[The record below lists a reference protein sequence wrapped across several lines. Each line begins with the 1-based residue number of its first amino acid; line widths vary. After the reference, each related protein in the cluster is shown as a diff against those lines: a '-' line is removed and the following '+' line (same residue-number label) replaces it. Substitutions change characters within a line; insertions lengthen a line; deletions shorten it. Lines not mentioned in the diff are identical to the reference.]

1 MITAVGTVID
11 DERKA
16 DPIVFLFSKCEDRWI
31 LYQYD
36 NDEDDNDD
44 YDGLNSKLD
53 LNNVPKGTYIALLMR
68 LDDWDEL
75 RSESFPQKYICTYN
89 LPDSMPNDSDW
100 YEQEQDVEFQIR
112 INNSL
117 YFTSTIPADFWGTTE
132 ERSINQKWVKL
143 VIQ

>member
-1 MITAVGTVID
+1 MYIIS
-11 DERKA
+11 
-16 DPIVFLFSKCEDRWI
+16 PIVFLFSECEDRWI

-36 NDEDDNDD
+36 DDDDDNDNSI
-44 YDGLNSKLD
+44 GGNSKLD

-68 LDDWDEL
+68 QRD
-75 RSESFPQKYICTYN
+75 RTAVTGYAPQKYICTYN

-117 YFTSTIPADFWGTTE
+117 YIYETISADFWGTTE